1 MENNNQN
8 MEMEWNDSIL
18 EDGQQTPIL
27 EEGDYN
33 FVVAAFERAR
43 HPGSAKVPPCNKA
56 VLSLMINTPNGSVVI
71 KTDLLLYRTLEW
83 RISAFF
89 RSIGQ
94 KKHGERLAMDWS
106 KVPGATGRAHIKV
119 SEYTDK
125 WNTVRKKNEVG
136 YFIDKEEEIGTADS
150 PSNSTIPF

>member
-106 KVPGATGRAHIKV
+106 KVPGAAGRAHIKV

-136 YFIDKEEEIGTADS
+136 YFIDKEEETGTADS
-150 PSNSTIPF
+150 PLNSTIPF